1 MMLYNISKPE
11 NLFDRLDSLTGHVE
25 MVMPDGK
32 AFNWKEE
39 GEAVKSLWT
48 AVPKAP
54 VDHVELRLD
63 NREDTRDML
72 DFLIRGNCCA

>member
-1 MMLYNISKPE
+1 
-11 NLFDRLDSLTGHVE
+11 
-25 MVMPDGK
+25 MVMPDGS
-32 AFNWKEE
+32 AINWKEE
-39 GEAVKSLWT
+39 GKLVKSLWT

-72 DFLIRGNCCA
+72 DFLIRGNCA

>member
-1 MMLYNISKPE
+1 MMLYNISKPD
-11 NLFDRLDSLTGHVE
+11 NLFERLDKLTGRVE

-32 AFNWKEE
+32 AFDWEKE
-39 GEAVKSLWT
+39 GGLVKSLWT

-63 NREDTRDML
+63 NRADTRDIL
-72 DFLIRGNCCA
+72 DFLIRGNIA